1 MNSDSEPQG
10 CLAFLLGLIGIKLRA
25 PAKPR
30 PFRQRDDFLS
40 PAELAFYRV
49 LVPVVDSRYV
59 ICPKVRLADL
69 VHTVERND
77 RANMN
82 RIIQKHVDFVL
93 CEKESMKPIL
103 VIELDD
109 QSHSRQDRRERDEL
123 VDAVF
128 ESAQLPLLHVRAA
141 ARYAPQD
148 LRAQIERALSST
160 STNSVPPPAQLAV
173 AKSSGPPNCPKCGVP
188 MVSRTSQ
195 RGDRAGQRFWGCAN
209 YPQCREIVDIR
220 PDSP

>member
-1 MNSDSEPQG
+1 MNFHSEPQG

-25 PAKPR
+25 PAKSR
-30 PFRQRDDFLS
+30 PYRQRDDFLS

-109 QSHSRQDRRERDEL
+109 KSHARADRRERDEL

-128 ESAQLPLLHVRAA
+128 ESAQLPLLHVKAA

-148 LRAQIERALSST
+148 LRAQIEKSLSST
-160 STNSVPPPAQLAV
+160 PASRDRSEPKPAV
-173 AKSSGPPNCPKCGVP
+173 AKRSGPPDCPKCGIP
-188 MVSRTSQ
+188 MVSRISQ

-209 YPQCREIVDIR
+209 YPQCREIVDVL
-220 PDSP
+220 PDS

>member
-1 MNSDSEPQG
+1 MHSNSEPQG
-10 CLAFLLGLIGIKLRA
+10 CLAFLLSFVGIRLRS

-30 PFRQRDDFLS
+30 PYRQRDDFLS

-59 ICPKVRLADL
+59 ICPKVRIADL
-69 VHTVERND
+69 VYTVERND

-109 QSHSRQDRRERDEL
+109 SSHARADRQERDEL

-141 ARYAPQD
+141 TRYVPQE
-148 LRAQIERALSST
+148 LRSQIEQALSSNLGT
-160 STNSVPPPAQLAV
+160 SERPQTQPAV
-173 AKSSGPPNCPKCGVP
+173 AKRSGPPNCPKCGVP

-209 YPQCREIVDIR
+209 YPQCREIVDIL
-220 PDSP
+220 PDS

>member
-1 MNSDSEPQG
+1 MNSHPDPQG

-25 PAKPR
+25 PAKPW
-30 PFRQRDDFLS
+30 PYRQRDDFLS
-40 PAELAFYRV
+40 PAELPFYRV
-49 LVPVVDSRYV
+49 LVLVVDSRYV

-109 QSHSRQDRRERDEL
+109 KSHARADRRERDEL

-128 ESAQLPLLHVRAA
+128 ESAQLPLLHVRAV
-141 ARYAPQD
+141 ARYVPQD
-148 LRAQIERALSST
+148 LRAQIEQALSST
-160 STNSVPPPAQLAV
+160 PASRDRSETKPAV
-173 AKSSGPPNCPKCGVP
+173 AKRSGPPDCPKCGIP

-209 YPQCREIVDIR
+209 YPQCREIVDIL
-220 PDSP
+220 PDP

>member
-1 MNSDSEPQG
+1 MNSHSEPQG

-30 PFRQRDDFLS
+30 PFRQRGDFLS
-40 PAELAFYRV
+40 PGELAFYRG

-59 ICPKVRLADL
+59 ICPKVRIADL
-69 VHTVERND
+69 VHTVDRND
-77 RANMN
+77 QGNKN
-82 RIIQKHVDFVL
+82 RINQKHVDFVL

-109 QSHSRQDRRERDEL
+109 KSHARADRQERDEL

-148 LRAQIERALSST
+148 LRAQIEQALSST
-160 STNSVPPPAQLAV
+160 STTSERTQTRPAV
-173 AKSSGPPNCPKCGVP
+173 AKTSGPPICPKCGVP

-209 YPQCREIVDIR
+209 YPQCRETVDVMS
-220 PDSP
+220 DS